1 MKDNSTRIERL
12 KDDILNGPIIKT
24 LLILGWPVMV
34 SNALQMLYNLVDTFW
49 LGKIGKVAVAAPT
62 VGFPVVFLLIS
73 LGFGFSIAGVSLVS
87 QHTGAGSEESAN
99 EAAGQVISF
108 MLIGAVIIS
117 VIGYF
122 VAPFLLQTL
131 MRVPEDVY
139 PKALSYIR

>member
-24 LLILGWPVMV
+24 LLVLGWPVMI

-62 VGFPVVFLLIS
+62 VGFPVVFLIIS

-87 QHTGAGSEESAN
+87 QHTGAGSEENAN
-99 EAAGQVISF
+99 RAAGQVLSF
-108 MLIGAVIIS
+108 MFLSSIVLSAIGF
-117 VIGYF
+117 G
-122 VAPFLLQTL
+122 VAP
-131 MRVPEDVY
+131 
-139 PKALSYIR
+139 